1 MPQAPGAPFPKIH
14 FFAMTC
20 PRPAHGHSGERG
32 RMPLFVS
39 TMHLWL
45 ATLVVVVLPTIIAM
59 AGPVFIRRRISL
71 ERLTTNN
78 EIAGFKFATVGVIY
92 AVLIAF
98 AVIVVWGRF
107 NDGEV
112 AVLQEAG
119 AAATVYR
126 LTTEPI
132 PDLAA
137 TRNALDRYL
146 KLVIERDWP
155 RMAEEKG
162 SLEAT
167 HALDNLYAST
177 LRLADKG
184 LLPPSVLSELFKQLD
199 AITQARRTRLQL
211 ASGIVPDILWA
222 ALLVG
227 AFLTV
232 GFTFFF
238 GTENLSAQVMMT
250 GILSVIVFTGL
261 LVIISIDHPFAGG
274 VHIESD
280 PLQRVLDDFS
290 SR

>member
-1 MPQAPGAPFPKIH
+1 
-14 FFAMTC
+14 
-20 PRPAHGHSGERG
+20 
-32 RMPLFVS
+32 MPLFIS
-39 TMHLWL
+39 TMPLWF
-45 ATLVVVVLPTIIAM
+45 AAIVIVVLPTIIAM
-59 AGPVFIRRRISL
+59 AGPVFIRRRVTL

-98 AVIVVWGRF
+98 AVIVVWERF

-132 PDLAA
+132 PELSA

-162 SLEAT
+162 SSEVT
-167 HALDNLYAST
+167 HSLDYLYAST
-177 LRLADKG
+177 LRLANKG
-184 LLPPSVLSELFKQLD
+184 SLAQPILSELLKQLD
-199 AITQARRTRLQL
+199 VITQARRTRLQL

-222 ALLVG
+222 ALFIG
-227 AFLTV
+227 AFLTI

-238 GTENLSAQVMMT
+238 GTENLSAQVLMT

-261 LVIISIDHPFAGG
+261 LVIVAIDHPFSGS
-274 VHIESD
+274 VHIDSD
-280 PLQRVLDDFS
+280 PLQQVLDDFS
-290 SR
+290 GR